1 MQIITLK
8 KDRLHLTRLSF
19 EDGNEALID
28 NDVCAE
34 NCLKVGSDLT
44 ESGLKE
50 LLEESDYRRAKSRA
64 VWYLDRADH
73 TEKGLYD
80 KLLRGGFKKEA
91 AAKVVARFIEV
102 GLLDDYRFAKNY
114 AERLESG
121 NYSKREI
128 LQKLTLKGVPYAV
141 AKEVLEDTDSD
152 EQDKIK
158 NLLEKKYQ
166 SKLQKEGGAQK
177 VFAALVRKG
186 FSYTQVREALKS
198 YIEEFEE

>member
-8 KDRLHLTRLSF
+8 KDKLHLMKVTF
-19 EDGNEALID
+19 DDGSEALID
-28 NDVCAE
+28 NDVCSE
-34 NCLKVGSDLT
+34 KCLKLGTDLT

-80 KLLRGGFKKEA
+80 KLLRGGFKKES

-102 GLLDDYRFAKNY
+102 GLLDDYRFAQNY
-114 AERLESG
+114 AERLSAS

-128 LQKLTLKGVPYAV
+128 LQKLTLKGVPYSV
-141 AKEVLEDTDSD
+141 AKEVLETEDGD
-152 EQDKIK
+152 ELDKIK

-166 SKLQKEGGAQK
+166 TKLQKEGGAQK
-177 VFAALVRKG
+177 VFAALSRKG
-186 FSYTQVREALKS
+186 FSYSQIREALKS

>member
-8 KDRLHLTRLSF
+8 KDKLHLTRLSL
-19 EDGNEALID
+19 DNGSEALID
-28 NDVCAE
+28 NDVCFE
-34 NCLKVGSDLT
+34 RCLKVGSNLT
-44 ESGLKE
+44 ESSLKE

-80 KLLRGGFKKEA
+80 KLLRGGFKKES

-102 GLLDDYRFAKNY
+102 GLLDDRRFAKNY

-141 AKEVLEDTDSD
+141 AKEVLEDTENG
-152 EQDKIK
+152 EQQKIK
-158 NLLEKKYQ
+158 SLLEKKYQ
-166 SKLQKEGGAQK
+166 TKLQKEGGAQK
-177 VFAALVRKG
+177 VFASLVRKG
-186 FSYTQVREALKS
+186 FSYAQVREALKS

>member
-1 MQIITLK
+1 MQIVSLK
-8 KDRLHLTRLSF
+8 KDKLHLTRLSF
-19 EDGNEALID
+19 EDGSEALID
-28 NDVCAE
+28 NDVCNE
-34 NCLKVGSDLT
+34 RCLKAGTDLS
-44 ESGLKE
+44 ENGLKE
-50 LLEESDYRRAKSRA
+50 LLAESDYRRAKSRA

-73 TEKGLYD
+73 TEKGLYE
-80 KLLRGGFKKEA
+80 KLLRCGFKKES

-102 GLLDDYRFAKNY
+102 GLLDDRRFAKNY
-114 AERLESG
+114 AERLSCA

-128 LQKLTLKGVPYAV
+128 LQKLTLKGVPYSM

-166 SKLQKEGGAQK
+166 TKLQKQDGAQK
-177 VFAALVRKG
+177 VFAALARKG
-186 FSYTQVREALKS
+186 FSYSQVRQALKS